1 MRQPAGSRASHQGRC
16 TPLIFTVALV
26 CGLLSPVAGLMAAEL
41 KIGYV
46 DVAKVFDGYQ
56 RTKASDATLEKKGKE
71 KEAEFEGRMN
81 ELKKLRQNLELLN
94 SEAREAKTKEIE
106 EKSEELQR
114 FRNNT
119 ARDLS
124 RERDKIASEL
134 LKDIQKGI
142 EDYAKANDFSLI
154 LDARSVL
161 YGQEAYVVTDEV
173 LAALNKRAAAPA
185 H

>member
-1 MRQPAGSRASHQGRC
+1 MKNRQAWHYMSMMGATFIVCLLFPR
-16 TPLIFTVALV
+16 PLLW
-26 CGLLSPVAGLMAAEL
+26 AAEL
-41 KIGYV
+41 KVGYV

-94 SEAREAKTKEIE
+94 NEAREAKSKEIE
-106 EKSEELQR
+106 EKTEELQR

-134 LKDIQKGI
+134 LKEIQKNI
-142 EDYAKANDFSLI
+142 EAYAKANGFSLL

-161 YGQEAYVVTDEV
+161 SGQEALDVTDEV
-173 LAALNKRAAAPA
+173 LAGMNKRPSSPAAP
-185 H
+185 